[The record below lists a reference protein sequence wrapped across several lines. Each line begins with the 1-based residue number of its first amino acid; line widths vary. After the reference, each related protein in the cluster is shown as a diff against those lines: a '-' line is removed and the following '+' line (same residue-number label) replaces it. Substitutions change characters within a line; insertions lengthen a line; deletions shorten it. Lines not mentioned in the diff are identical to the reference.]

1 MNPVPTALRIVH
13 VNTEPTWRGGE
24 SQVFNLMRGLLAR
37 GHQVEAVTLPESA
50 LLARC
55 REASIPATPI
65 AMRGDLDVAA
75 ALRLAR
81 HLRRVRPDVVN
92 AQTAR
97 AHTLGLLAVHLGAP
111 GRLVVTRR
119 LDFPIRRDPANL
131 WKYRSRRV
139 ARYIAVAGIIRDIL
153 VGAGVRADRVSVV
166 NSSIDL
172 GTFVKSDQQRA
183 EARAELGIPPGARV
197 LGNVAALA
205 WHKGQTDLLSAMPRV
220 AASFPGAWC
229 VIVGAG
235 DEREPL
241 EKQAAALGGGVRI
254 LLTGMRRDVP
264 RLLNAF
270 DVFCMPSHYEG
281 FCNSVLEALATGLP
295 VVATRAGGLPEIV
308 EDGTTGLLVPP
319 RDPEALAAGIVRVLS
334 DAELA
339 HRLSEAGERAA
350 QARFGVDLM
359 VDKTT
364 ALYQDAVR

>member
-1 MNPVPTALRIVH
+1 MRVVH

-55 REASIPATPI
+55 TEASIPATPI
-65 AMRGDLDVAA
+65 SMRSDLDLAA
-75 ALRLAR
+75 AVRLAR
-81 HLRRVRPDVVN
+81 HLKQTLPDVVN

-97 AHTLGLLAVHLGAP
+97 AHTIALLAAHLGAP

-153 VGAGVRADRVSVV
+153 IGAGIRGDRVSVV

-172 GTFVKSDQQRA
+172 GVFVKSDRLRA
-183 EARAELGIPPGARV
+183 EARAELQIPPDARV
-197 LGNVAALA
+197 IGNVAALA
-205 WHKGQTDLLSAMPRV
+205 WHKGQTDLISAMSQV
-220 AASFPGAWC
+220 AGSFPGAWC
-229 VIVGAG
+229 VIVGEG
-235 DEREPL
+235 EEREAL
-241 EKQAAALGGGVRI
+241 EKQAASLRGQVRI

-270 DVFCMPSHYEG
+270 DVFCMSSHYEG

-319 RDPEALAAGIVRVLS
+319 KDPRALAGSIMRLLS
-334 DAELA
+334 DSALA
-339 HRLSEAGERAA
+339 RTLSQAGQRAA

-359 VDKTT
+359 VDRTV
-364 ALYQDAVR
+364 ALYRDAVR

>member
-1 MNPVPTALRIVH
+1 MRIVH

-37 GHQVEAVTLPESA
+37 GHQVEAVTQPESA

-55 REASIPATPI
+55 REASIPATPL
-65 AMRGDLDVAA
+65 AMRGDLDLAA
-75 ALRLAR
+75 ALRLAK
-81 HLRRVRPDVVN
+81 HLKQAPPDIVN

-97 AHTLGLLAVHLGAP
+97 AHTIALLAAHLGAP

-139 ARYIAVAGIIRDIL
+139 ARYIAVAEIIRDIL
-153 VGAGVRADRVSVV
+153 IGAGVRDDRVSVV

-172 GTFVKSDQQRA
+172 GAFVTSDKQRA
-183 EARAELGIPPGARV
+183 EARAELGIPPDARV
-197 LGNVAALA
+197 IGNVAALA

-220 AASFPGAWC
+220 AGAFPDAWC
-229 VIVGAG
+229 VIVGG
-235 DEREPL
+235 GEEREAL
-241 EKQAAALGGGVRI
+241 EKQAASLAGQARI

-281 FCNSVLEALATGLP
+281 FCNSVLEALATGIP

-308 EDGTTGLLVPP
+308 EDGATGLIVPAKA
-319 RDPEALAAGIVRVLS
+319 PEALAGGILRILS
-334 DAELA
+334 DAGLA
-339 HRLSEAGERAA
+339 RRLSEAGRYAA
-350 QARFGVDLM
+350 QTRFGVDLM
-359 VDKTT
+359 VDKTV
-364 ALYQDAVR
+364 ALYGDAVR